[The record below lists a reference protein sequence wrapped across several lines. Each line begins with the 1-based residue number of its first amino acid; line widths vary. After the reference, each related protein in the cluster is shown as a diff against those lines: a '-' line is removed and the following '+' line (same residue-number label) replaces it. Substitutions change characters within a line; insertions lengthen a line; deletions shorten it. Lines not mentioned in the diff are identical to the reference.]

1 MLLADWHFMTASEH
15 TVLRK
20 SELFVE
26 RFIEQKLSL
35 TIDFKTLN
43 FFTLELIFVSKEL

>member
-1 MLLADWHFMTASEH
+1 MLIADWHFMTASEH
-15 TVLRK
+15 TVLKK

-26 RFIEQKLSL
+26 RFIEQKLAL

-43 FFTLELIFVSKEL
+43 LFTPESIFVSKEL